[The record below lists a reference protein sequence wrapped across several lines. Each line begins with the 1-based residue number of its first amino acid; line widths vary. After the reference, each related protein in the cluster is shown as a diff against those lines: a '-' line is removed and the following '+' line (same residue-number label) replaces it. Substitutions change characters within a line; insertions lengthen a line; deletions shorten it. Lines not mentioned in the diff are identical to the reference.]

1 MVKKDSSD
9 ALHDHKCIMDLL
21 VCHMLDWK
29 QMDKPSEEKLTLI
42 HANNKGKDQPLN
54 MRSSLVSA
62 FVKCLMKII
71 ISKLA
76 SWEISIF

>member
-29 QMDKPSEEKLTLI
+29 QMDKPSEDKLTLL
-42 HANNKGKDQPLN
+42 HANNKGADQSAYP
-54 MRSSLVSA
+54 VSA
-62 FVKCLMKII
+62 FVKHLLKII
-71 ISKLA
+71 IS
-76 SWEISIF
+76 